1 MPTLE
6 FHCQLCTCETM
17 SYRDGG
23 RYENLRGLNF
33 FNSTQYKTLAPNA
46 LRFTYQNLKFCK
58 PHEKTKNIKMLN
70 LLVKN

>member
-23 RYENLRGLNF
+23 RYENLQGLDF
-33 FNSTQYKTLAPNA
+33 LKSTQYKKLAPNA

-58 PHEKTKNIKMLN
+58 PHEKTKQKTS
-70 LLVKN
+70 KC

>member
-23 RYENLRGLNF
+23 RYENLQGHDFLK
-33 FNSTQYKTLAPNA
+33 STQYKKLAPNGF
-46 LRFTYQNLKFCK
+46 RFTYQNLKSCK
-58 PHEKTKNIKMLN
+58 PYEETKQKTSKC
-70 LLVKN
+70 